1 MARIAEVA
9 LFTPDVPRMI
19 EFYEQVLGAPP
30 RSRSESHAFFDV
42 GGVTVFIHL
51 ATDEAP
57 SGAPNGDHIA
67 LAVADQDGLSDALR
81 GLGHDVSGPKQFYWG
96 RSAYVRDP
104 DGRII
109 ELVAET
115 ALEGAAEAEA

>member
-1 MARIAEVA
+1 MSRLAEIA
-9 LFTPDVPRMI
+9 LFTADVPRLVD
-19 EFYEQVLGAPP
+19 FYERVLGQQP
-30 RSRSESHAFFDV
+30 RSRSESHAYFDV
-42 GGVTVFIHL
+42 GETTVFIHL

-67 LAVADQDGLSDALR
+67 LAVSDQDGLSEELR
-81 GLGHDVSGPKQFYWG
+81 SRGHEVSGPRQFYWG

-109 ELVAET
+109 ELVAASEP
-115 ALEGAAEAEA
+115 G